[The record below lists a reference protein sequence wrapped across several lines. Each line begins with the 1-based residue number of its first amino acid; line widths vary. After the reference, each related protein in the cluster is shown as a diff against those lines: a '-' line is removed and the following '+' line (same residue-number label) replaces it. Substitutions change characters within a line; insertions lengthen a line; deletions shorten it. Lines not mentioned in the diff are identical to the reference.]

1 MYTKHRILKIALG
14 LNEQQYLNAYGNHSI
29 LDCTPSCKAWTHGTV
44 HLSNTQKVLMEKVV
58 VVVVV
63 ALILYSSIGCVC
75 DPMVMG
81 KAAGTVGSGDNGK
94 LILFLLAV

>member
-44 HLSNTQKVLMEKVV
+44 LLEQYTK
-58 VVVVV
+58 
-63 ALILYSSIGCVC
+63 GF
-75 DPMVMG
+75 DG
-81 KAAGTVGSGDNGK
+81 KGSGGGCSGSDS
-94 LILFLLAV
+94 LQQYWLCL

>member
-1 MYTKHRILKIALG
+1 
-14 LNEQQYLNAYGNHSI
+14 
-29 LDCTPSCKAWTHGTV
+29 
-44 HLSNTQKVLMEKVV
+44 MEKVV